1 MGGTVRDCLSVR
13 FCHRCE
19 EERRISQWQWP
30 GHHTPQILLWWK
42 GKKNP
47 FWNYVANV
55 SCFITEAGLMTGI
68 NPFQVKSW
76 FSGCHTRFPLVKL
89 SISLSHHL
97 SSIIYRLSSIH
108 GWTSAFLLT
117 VRRLCGVVQG
127 RLSLFLPPWFTTGW
141 QSVIRQGEIPWNTP
155 PWLGI
160 EPGRTDSERFHWPIM
175 TGFLH
180 LGASY
185 SLFTPSCRV
194 RF

>member
-97 SSIIYRLSSIH
+97 SSIVYHLSSIVYSWLDF
-108 GWTSAFLLT
+108 G
-117 VRRLCGVVQG
+117 
-127 RLSLFLPPWFTTGW
+127 LPPHCPQVVWCR
-141 QSVIRQGEIPWNTP
+141 SGEIEPFSTTLVHDGLAECDQAGRNPLKYSAMAGNWTREDRQWAIP
-155 PWLGI
+155 LTYHDWLSPFRGQ
-160 EPGRTDSERFHWPIM
+160 
-175 TGFLH
+175 L
-180 LGASY
+180 
-185 SLFTPSCRV
+185 
-194 RF
+194 